1 MEETIKQSILGTA
14 EKMLK
19 EIRSLSLFVE
29 TGLKIAEKDEDLV
42 CSFRLFASE
51 DMLKLARSNSTLAI
65 RVVEKYADKYA
76 NNEGATKQI
85 KRMADELL
93 SLASE
98 QLASAK
104 INYAY
109 YMEYRNDPYR
119 NIEETMKAAIEGQK
133 SLFF

>member
-1 MEETIKQSILGTA
+1 MNEATKSGILRTA

-51 DMLKLARSNSTLAI
+51 DLLKLAKSNSTSAI
-65 RVVEKYADKYA
+65 RIVEYYADKYA
-76 NNEGATKQI
+76 NNENATREI
-85 KRMADELL
+85 KRMAEELL

-109 YMEYRNDPYR
+109 YLEYRNDPYR
-119 NIEETMKAAIEGQK
+119 SIEETMKAAEEAQK